1 MTQTQEASPYQNLSE
16 YLFDEWIRLDVVLEI
31 EMQRMM
37 QNPEELDGSA
47 GAFRGMYLSDTE
59 AKALLDDDEPY
70 LMLTVEQTYLL
81 DQLEERIRQRLES
94 TPEREVPLRRLQA
107 ALGLTEQ
114 DARMLLAALA
124 PHANRKYIRL
134 YGYLQDDMSSQHLTL
149 DLMLRLSSRSP
160 GERKRLL
167 ERWAQTRGSLRGL
180 FAEMTSA
187 QSRKD
192 VSMLAEPLVLRPRAV
207 SFLLDLPWRVEDT
220 LTGLTH
226 YGLESNRL
234 LEPPLIQDQLRQ
246 RMRDYA
252 RDRAEYPVHW
262 NLHGPSGSG
271 KTFQARHLCAD
282 LGCALLEWDLAQA
295 AQEPDQLR
303 DELAQMLLEAR
314 LQGAIPAFRCAASDN
329 RIHLLL
335 QELNDWTSDVFW
347 LSDAALKAPVRP
359 PGSVWL
365 DIPLALPDMLDS
377 VRLWEHLTPPLLAV
391 DEREI
396 ALLAGKFRFTLGQ
409 IKATTEYALQLSDWR
424 QASGEGGG
432 AGDWLQTAAY
442 SLLRHR
448 LSDKAVK
455 MESRLEWDDLILP
468 ADAMQ
473 LLRQACNR
481 LVHRHTVLSQW
492 GFDRLLPYGRG
503 ISMLFTGPPGTGKT
517 MSALVMAKEL
527 RAELYRIDLSRVV
540 SKYIGET
547 EKNLSE
553 IFEQAGQSGAI
564 LFFDEADS
572 LFGKRSEVKDA
583 HDKYANME
591 TSYLLQKM
599 EEYDGITILATNFSQ
614 NLDDAFVRRIQYI
627 IRFPFPDSEHR
638 ERLWR
643 SAIPQAMPAGEL
655 DYAFLGETFE
665 LTGAPIKNIVLTAA
679 FLAAEA
685 GEPLTMQRLLESVI
699 QEYKKTGKL
708 LMKDR
713 FGPYAQYWKG

>member
-37 QNPEELDGSA
+37 QQPEEPDASS
-47 GAFRGMYLSDTE
+47 GAFRGMYVSDTE

-70 LMLTVEQTYLL
+70 LMLTPEQTYLL
-81 DQLEERIRQRLES
+81 DQLEERIRLRLET
-94 TPEREVPLRRLQA
+94 TPESEVPLLRLRA

-114 DARMLLAALA
+114 DMRMLLAVLA

-149 DLMLRLSSRSP
+149 DLMLRLGSRGP
-160 GERKRLL
+160 GERKQSLK
-167 ERWAQTRGSLRGL
+167 RWAEMRGVLRGL
-180 FAEMTSA
+180 FAELASA
-187 QSRKD
+187 QARRD

-207 SFLLDLPWRVEDT
+207 SFLLDLPWRVQDT

-226 YGLESNRL
+226 YELASNRL
-234 LEPPLIQDQLRQ
+234 LEPPLVQDELRR
-246 RMRDYA
+246 RMREYA
-252 RDRAEYPVHW
+252 RDRADYPVHW

-282 LGCALLEWDLAQA
+282 LGSALLEWDLAQA
-295 AQEPDQLR
+295 SQDPDVLR

-314 LQGAIPAFRCAASDN
+314 LQGAIPAFRCTASDN

-335 QELNDWTSDVFW
+335 QELNAWSGDVFW
-347 LSDAALKAPVRP
+347 MSDAALKAPVRP

-377 VRLWEHLTPPLLAV
+377 VRLWENLTPLLPV

-396 ALLAGKFRFTLGQ
+396 ALLAGKFRFTPGQ

-424 QASGEGGG
+424 QASGEGGS

-442 SLLRHR
+442 SLLQHR

-455 MESRLEWDDLILP
+455 MESRLNWNDLILP

-599 EEYDGITILATNFSQ
+599 EEYDGVTILATNFSQ

-643 SAIPQAMPAGEL
+643 SAIPQAMPAGEI
-655 DYAFLGETFE
+655 DYGFLAETFE
-665 LTGAPIKNIVLTAA
+665 LTGAPIKNIILTAA

-713 FGPYAQYWKG
+713 FGPYEQYWKG